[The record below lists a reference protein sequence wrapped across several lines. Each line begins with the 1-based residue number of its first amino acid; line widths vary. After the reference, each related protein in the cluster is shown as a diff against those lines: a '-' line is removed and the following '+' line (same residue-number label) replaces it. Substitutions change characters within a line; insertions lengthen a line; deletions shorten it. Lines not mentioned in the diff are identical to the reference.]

1 MILGRS
7 VLEQHAVYINDN
19 ATQSS
24 VQDSLNQA
32 VESLD
37 KLDKD
42 NHVVYDCARFIARL
56 SQPQSDQG

>member
-1 MILGRS
+1 M
-7 VLEQHAVYINDN
+7 LEQHGVYINDN

-24 VQDSLNQA
+24 VQDFLNQA

-42 NHVVYDCARFIARL
+42 NHVVYNCARFIAHL
-56 SQPQSDQG
+56 SKPQDDQG